1 MSFSSEVKK
10 EIFGF
15 LGPRHCRIAELSA
28 IIDACGD
35 VHLENGRTIIKFKDE
50 NSLYQRKYRSLSL
63 MDFEGDIGLILSA
76 CGKIDKEGYF
86 LPSTGSIAVKSECC
100 KKAYIRGVF
109 LSSGTMTNPEKSYHM
124 EFSAAPSHINEI
136 FAFFGLYPKTHIR
149 KSSQILYFKEAE
161 QIATVLNIMGAH
173 KSLILFENFRVGKD
187 VNNAINR
194 ASNAAAANEDKKIAA
209 SAKHFA
215 DIMDI
220 QNYAGLSSLKSGL
233 AQVAYARLE
242 NPLASLDDIGKML
255 VPPISKSGV
264 NHRLKKI
271 AEIAASYRGEK
282 NNCKI

>member
-28 IIDACGD
+28 IIDTYGD
-35 VHLENGRTIIKFKDE
+35 IYSENGCLNIKFKDE
-50 NSLYQRKYRSLSL
+50 NSLPQRKYRSLAL
-63 MDFEGDIGLILSA
+63 MDFEGDLSLILSA
-76 CGKIDKEGYF
+76 CGKIDKKGCF
-86 LPSTGSIAVKSECC
+86 LPIAGSLAVKSECC
-100 KKAYIRGVF
+100 KRAYIRGAF

-124 EFSAAPSHINEI
+124 EFSAAPYHINEI
-136 FAFFGLYPKTHIR
+136 FAFFELYPKMHMR

-161 QIATVLNIMGAH
+161 QIATVLSIMGAH
-173 KSLILFENFRVGKD
+173 KSLMVFENFRVGKD

-220 QNYAGLSSLKSGL
+220 QNFAGLSSLKTNL
-233 AQVAYARLE
+233 AQVAQARLD

-271 AEIAASYRGEK
+271 AEIAASYRSETEQ
-282 NNCKI
+282 N